1 MNNEQPS
8 LVNVLG
14 VGLSTT
20 NLLEATKLILD
31 AITEGRRGYVCVT
44 GVHGV
49 TEAQD
54 DTEFRSI
61 LNNSL
66 LNVPDGMPMS
76 WVGWIKGHKTM
87 DRVYGPDLM
96 LEVSEHGI
104 PLQIR
109 HFYYGGKSGV
119 ASLLKDKMTF
129 RFPGLNVVGTY
140 TPPFRPL
147 NDVEI
152 HELKSTITELKPDIV
167 WIGLST
173 PKQEKCAAE
182 FFRLLEAKVFIA
194 VGAAFDFHAGLVSQS
209 PRWMQRAGLEW
220 FFRLIV
226 EPKRLW
232 KRYLIN
238 NPLFILRIFLQLSGI
253 RKYKGCNDESLKLPR
268 EN

>member
-1 MNNEQPS
+1 MSIEQPC

-14 VGLSTT
+14 VGLSVT
-20 NLLEATKLILD
+20 NLPEAAKLILD
-31 AITEGRRGYVCVT
+31 TISEGCRGYVCVT

-49 TEAQD
+49 SVAQGNM
-54 DTEFRSI
+54 EFRRI

-76 WVGWIKGHKTM
+76 WIGWIQGHKTM

-96 LEVSEHGI
+96 LEISEQGI

-119 ASLLKDKMTF
+119 APLLKDKMMQ

-147 NDVEI
+147 TDVEI
-152 HELKSTITELKPDIV
+152 DELRSTISKMKPDIV
-167 WIGLST
+167 WIGLGT
-173 PKQEKCAAE
+173 PKQEKCAAD
-182 FFRLLEAKVFIA
+182 FFSLLDSKVFIA
-194 VGAAFDFHAGLVSQS
+194 VGAAFDFHAGLVLQS
-209 PRWMQRAGLEW
+209 PHWMQRAGLEW
-220 FFRLIV
+220 LFRLFV

-238 NPLFILRIFLQLSGI
+238 NPLFIIRIILQLSGV
-253 RKYKGCNDESLKLPR
+253 RKYKLCRN
-268 EN
+268 